1 MVAPGSQLRA
11 CSRSPLALLRPTPQR
26 SSTSPL
32 QRPRHGGTWK
42 CGDGADGVLQHVHD
56 EHGVDIGV
64 GSAEGL
70 EPGLGAS
77 NELGE
82 PSGPLAVQ
90 PAALHGE
97 DGGGGALDA
106 VSHRER
112 EPRRHHA
119 GRHRRAVGVEL
130 ERGFVPPGLGAV
142 CPELPAHL
150 RLRASEPEH
159 ERLLL
164 RRQPVTAV
172 V

>member
-1 MVAPGSQLRA
+1 MRRCALGLIA
-11 CSRSPLALLRPTPQR
+11 LALLPDPAFAAGLDGRAFGVVWAVPFVGMLL
-26 SSTSPL
+26 SIALFPL
-32 QRPRHGGTWK
+32 FAPHFW
-42 CGDGADGVLQHVHD
+42 
-56 EHGVDIGV
+56 EHHQGKVAALWALLTV
-64 GSAEGL
+64 V
-70 EPGLGAS
+70 
-77 NELGE
+77 
-82 PSGPLAVQ
+82 PLAMTQSPGV
-90 PAALHGE
+90 
-97 DGGGGALDA
+97 ALDA

-130 ERGFVPPGLGAV
+130 ERGFVTPCLGAV